1 MSNRFY
7 RDNGDMSMS
16 IDISSLG
23 DWADNI
29 DETIAIYREA
39 LLNLTHL
46 TENQHIALS
55 GLADQ
60 LKELTIIVKRLGES
74 QASMTEHC
82 ADLALSVM
90 ELRDDNTKL
99 RSEVSSLKYT
109 TGGNT
114 DE

>member
-7 RDNGDMSMS
+7 RDNGDTSMS

-29 DETIAIYREA
+29 DEIVAGYHEV

-74 QASMTEHC
+74 QVSMTEHC

-90 ELRDDNTKL
+90 ELRDDNAKL
-99 RSEVSSLKYT
+99 RAEVSTLKYT
-109 TGGNT
+109 TGGNI